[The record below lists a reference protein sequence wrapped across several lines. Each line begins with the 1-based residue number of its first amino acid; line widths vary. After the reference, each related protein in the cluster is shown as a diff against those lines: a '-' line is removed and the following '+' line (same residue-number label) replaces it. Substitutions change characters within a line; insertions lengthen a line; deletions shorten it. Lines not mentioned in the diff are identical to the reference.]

1 MKITLL
7 IFIVVVIVAAFL
19 LRKINPMFEK
29 YWKYVFILLP
39 VAVFLFLMIIK
50 KKPNDSQA
58 SQIFADKISEVKNN
72 MQEASDIAQAKT
84 EMIKTDQKEKLQKLD
99 EITKISD
106 ENERRAKL
114 AEFINQHHEG

>member
-1 MKITLL
+1 MKIALL
-7 IFIVVVIVAAFL
+7 ILIVVIIVVAFL
-19 LRKINPMFEK
+19 LRKTNPMFEK

-39 VAVFLFLMIIK
+39 VAVFLLLMIIK
-50 KKPNDSQA
+50 KKSGDPQA
-58 SQIFADKISEVKNN
+58 GQVLADKITEVKNN

-106 ENERRAKL
+106 QNERRAKL